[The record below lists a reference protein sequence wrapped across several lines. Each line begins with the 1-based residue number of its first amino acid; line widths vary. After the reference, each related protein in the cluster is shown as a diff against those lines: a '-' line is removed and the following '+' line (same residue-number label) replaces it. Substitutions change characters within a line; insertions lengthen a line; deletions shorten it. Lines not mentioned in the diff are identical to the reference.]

1 MTILS
6 HLRFQPCRIQQSD
19 RVEQNSFFHLGNISD
34 DRCCFPKR
42 FRRNRKRNI
51 ENRKSTSR
59 IAADPAG
66 LANVMCFLVVMQREN
81 SFSKGVFPH
90 WFFRLRAT
98 PHKHYAASFRTG
110 QRLNQVHQK
119 PQQHNCIIAA
129 GFSVT
134 VAVGIFLGR
143 FAQADGSGNRLVQQ
157 NCV

>member
-1 MTILS
+1 MS
-6 HLRFQPCRIQQSD
+6 FVQPCRIAVSD
-19 RVEQNSFFHLGNISD
+19 RAENEGVKVLSTML
-34 DRCCFPKR
+34 FPKTLSEKPETKYRKQKKHIANRSRPRWSGERDVLFGCNAKGKLFFKSR
-42 FRRNRKRNI
+42 F
-51 ENRKSTSR
+51 
-59 IAADPAG
+59 PA
-66 LANVMCFLVVMQREN
+66 LV
-81 SFSKGVFPH
+81 
-90 WFFRLRAT
+90 FRLRAT

-157 NCV
+157 NRV

>member
-1 MTILS
+1 MS
-6 HLRFQPCRIQQSD
+6 FVQPCRIAVSD
-19 RVEQNSFFHLGNISD
+19 RAENEGVKVLSTML
-34 DRCCFPKR
+34 FPKTLSEKPETKY
-42 FRRNRKRNI
+42 RKQ
-51 ENRKSTSR
+51 KSTSR

-90 WFFRLRAT
+90 WFFRLRET
-98 PHKHYAASFRTG
+98 LHKHYAALSRLFCAG

-134 VAVGIFLGR
+134 VAVSIFLGR

-157 NCV
+157 NRV